1 MNPEVQKLK
10 HSFWMS
16 IFWIVLLLVAVTGST
31 YAWFTFAGRTSTNVT
46 PMGGSIS
53 EGDAAL
59 LISNASGGPFD
70 KTCDLVLTG
79 NPESLSPVSTSDLQ
93 HFFTAAA
100 QNKEGITVLYQNVDA
115 RVDQAAV
122 HGTVYLKCQN
132 APCNVYFDRE
142 NLKLGSDG
150 QALAAMRLGL
160 RITSNSGTQTFL
172 FQLNSLGATGNAQ
185 TVRTIAGSSAVVS
198 AISGNG
204 QPSYVDDPALDIS
217 EFMAQAGA
225 NENEYKPGARS
236 LVSLQADEV
245 ATVEYYLYLEGCDE
259 QCSNA
264 VQRRSSELALAF
276 AGVDAKSEQEGESG

>member
-1 MNPEVQKLK
+1 
-10 HSFWMS
+10 MS
-16 IFWIVLLLVAVTGST
+16 VLWIVLLLAVVTGTT

-53 EGDAAL
+53 EGDSVL

-70 KTCDLVLTG
+70 KTCELVLTG
-79 NPESLSPVSTSDLQ
+79 NPESLSPVSTSNLQ

-100 QNKEGITVLYQNVDA
+100 QNKDGITVLYQNADA

-122 HGTVYLKCQN
+122 HGTVYLQCLN

-142 NLKLGSDG
+142 NLNLGNDG

-160 RITSNSGTQTFL
+160 RITSAGGTETFL
-172 FQLNSLGATGNAQ
+172 FQLNSLGATGNVQ
-185 TVRTIAGSSAVVS
+185 TVRTIARASAVVS
-198 AISGNG
+198 EISGNG

-217 EFMAQAGA
+217 EFMAQAGT
-225 NENEYKPGARS
+225 NEKEYNPGTRS

-264 VQRRSSELALAF
+264 VQNRSSELQLAF
-276 AGVDAKSEQEGESG
+276 AGVDAKSE

>member
-1 MNPEVQKLK
+1 M
-10 HSFWMS
+10 
-16 IFWIVLLLVAVTGST
+16 
-31 YAWFTFAGRTSTNVT
+31 
-46 PMGGSIS
+46 
-53 EGDAAL
+53 
-59 LISNASGGPFD
+59 
-70 KTCDLVLTG
+70 
-79 NPESLSPVSTSDLQ
+79 
-93 HFFTAAA
+93 
-100 QNKEGITVLYQNVDA
+100 
-115 RVDQAAV
+115 
-122 HGTVYLKCQN
+122 
-132 APCNVYFDRE
+132 
-142 NLKLGSDG
+142 
-150 QALAAMRLGL
+150 AAMRLGL

-264 VQRRSSELALAF
+264 VQSRSSELALAF
-276 AGVDAKSEQEGESG
+276 AGVDAKSEQEGESR